1 MAWELQGY
9 ATPFHTM
16 ITISQN
22 ITRNLVRL
30 SRNSLFRGAFVLAAS
45 LILSATLSAQ
55 TPTPAATDTQAPAPT
70 DNQNG
75 GRGNRGNRGNFSP
88 EEMQARI
95 NANLK
100 EQFGVKSDDEWNLI
114 MERVNKVNELRRTTM
129 MGGMG
134 MRGLMGGFGGQGG
147 QGGQNGQG
155 GRGNRQ
161 GRLGGASNPE
171 AEALQTAVTGNAP
184 DAEIKARLERLREI
198 RKDNEAK
205 LTKAQEDLRAVLSVR
220 QEAVAVLAGLL
231 P

>member
-1 MAWELQGY
+1 M
-9 ATPFHTM
+9 F
-16 ITISQN
+16 TIRQN
-22 ITRNLVRL
+22 LTHSLTRL
-30 SRNSLFRGAFVLAAS
+30 SLNNLFWGAFVLAAAVV
-45 LILSATLSAQ
+45 LSSALSAQ
-55 TPTPAATDTQAPAPT
+55 TPAPAASDTQAPTPAPA

-114 MERVNKVNELRRTTM
+114 MERVNKVNELRRTTI

-134 MRGLMGGFGGQGG
+134 LRGLMGGFGGQGG

-161 GRLGGASNPE
+161 GRMGATSNPE
-171 AEALQTAVTGNAP
+171 VDALQSAVTDQAP
-184 DAEIKARLERLREI
+184 DAEIKARLERLREV
-198 RKDNEAK
+198 RKENEAK

-220 QEAVAVLAGLL
+220 QEAAAVLAGLL